1 MGRIISYQ
9 YDSDVKDADAWIGT
23 EASTTR
29 TKQYTAEAV
38 AKYLNINGKISIGA
52 QMVFQYVQQPLMKA
66 GSFSIT
72 SGGLNNVPFANITA
86 LTLSITDMSKQNTV
100 AFLEYLVGSDILI
113 SEQSEISTFG
123 QYDVISYS
131 MNPGLNPGDN
141 NYYDLVVS
149 YKGGNG
155 VLTIDK
161 YYDIMN
167 FVLAT
172 EAADKTFVF
181 SQAAPSL
188 QWAVQHN
195 LAKFPSVSVVN
206 NNNIVI
212 NGEVTYIDK
221 NNVQLDFSAGF
232 AGKAYL
238 N

>member
-1 MGRIISYQ
+1 MSRIVSYP
-9 YDSDVKDADAWIGT
+9 YDNDIKDADAWIGS

-52 QMVFQYVQQPLMKA
+52 QMVFKYVQQPLTGV

-72 SGGLNNVPFANITA
+72 SGGLNNVPFANITT
-86 LTLSITDMSKQNTV
+86 LTLSMTDRGNQNTV
-100 AFLEYLVGSDILI
+100 AFLDYLVGSDILI
-113 SEQSEISTFG
+113 GEQNEISTFG
-123 QYDVISYS
+123 QYDVISYTV
-131 MNPGLNPGDN
+131 NAGDA
-141 NYYDLVVS
+141 NYYDLVVN

-167 FVLAT
+167 FVLAADA
-172 EAADKTFVF
+172 EDKTFVF
-181 SQAAPSL
+181 TQGAPAV
-188 QWAVQHN
+188 QWTVQHN
-195 LAKFPSVSVVN
+195 LNKFPSVSVVN

-212 NGEVTYIDK
+212 NGEVTYIDA
-221 NNVQLDFSAGF
+221 NNVQLNFSAGF

>member
-1 MGRIISYQ
+1 MSRIVSYP
-9 YDSDVKDADAWIGT
+9 YDNDIKDADAWIGS

-38 AKYLNINGKISIGA
+38 ARYLNINGKISIGA
-52 QMVFQYVQQPLMKA
+52 QMVFKYVQQPLTGV

-72 SGGLNNVPFANITA
+72 SGGLNNVPFANITT
-86 LTLSITDMSKQNTV
+86 LTLSMTDRGNQNTV
-100 AFLEYLVGSDILI
+100 AFLDYLVGSDILI
-113 SEQSEISTFG
+113 GEQNEISTFG
-123 QYDVISYS
+123 QYDVVSYTV
-131 MNPGLNPGDN
+131 NAGDAT
-141 NYYDLVVS
+141 YYDLVVN

-167 FVLAT
+167 FVLAADA
-172 EAADKTFVF
+172 EDKTFVF
-181 SQAAPSL
+181 TQGVPAV
-188 QWAVQHN
+188 QWTVQHN
-195 LAKFPSVSVVN
+195 LNKFPSVSVVN

-212 NGEVTYIDK
+212 NGEVTYIDI

>member
-1 MGRIISYQ
+1 MSRIVSYP
-9 YDSDVKDADAWIGT
+9 YDNDIKDADAWIGS

-38 AKYLNINGKISIGA
+38 ARYLNINGKISIGA
-52 QMVFQYVQQPLMKA
+52 QMVFKYVQQPLTGV

-72 SGGLNNVPFANITA
+72 SGGLNNVPFANITT
-86 LTLSITDMSKQNTV
+86 LTLSVTDRGNQNTV
-100 AFLEYLVGSDILI
+100 AFLDYLVGSDILI
-113 SEQSEISTFG
+113 GEQNEISTFG
-123 QYDVISYS
+123 QYDVISYTV
-131 MNPGLNPGDN
+131 NAGDA
-141 NYYDLVVS
+141 NYYDLVVN

-167 FVLAT
+167 FVLAADA
-172 EAADKTFVF
+172 EDKTFVF
-181 SQAAPSL
+181 TQGAPSV
-188 QWAVQHN
+188 QWTVQHN
-195 LAKFPSVSVVN
+195 LNKFPSVSVVN

-212 NGEVTYIDK
+212 NGEVTYIDA
-221 NNVQLDFSAGF
+221 NNVQLNFSAGF

>member
-1 MGRIISYQ
+1 MSRIVSYP
-9 YDSDVKDADAWIGT
+9 YDNDIKDADAWIGS

-38 AKYLNINGKISIGA
+38 ARYLNINGKISIGA
-52 QMVFQYVQQPLMKA
+52 QMVFKYVQQPLTGV

-72 SGGLNNVPFANITA
+72 SGGLNNVPFANITT
-86 LTLSITDMSKQNTV
+86 LTLSVTDRGNQNTV
-100 AFLEYLVGSDILI
+100 AFLDYLVGSDILI
-113 SEQSEISTFG
+113 GEQNEISTFG
-123 QYDVISYS
+123 QYDVVSYTV
-131 MNPGLNPGDN
+131 NAGDAT
-141 NYYDLVVS
+141 YYDLVVN

-167 FVLAT
+167 FVLAADA
-172 EAADKTFVF
+172 EDKTFVF
-181 SQAAPSL
+181 TQGAPAV
-188 QWAVQHN
+188 QWTVQHN
-195 LAKFPSVSVVN
+195 LNKFPSVSVVN

-212 NGEVTYIDK
+212 NGEVTYIDA
-221 NNVQLDFSAGF
+221 NNVQLNFSAGF

>member
-1 MGRIISYQ
+1 MSRIVSYP
-9 YDSDVKDADAWIGT
+9 YDNDIKDADAWIGS

-38 AKYLNINGKISIGA
+38 ARYLNINGKISIGA
-52 QMVFQYVQQPLMKA
+52 QMVFKYVQQPLTGV

-72 SGGLNNVPFANITA
+72 SGGLNNVPFANITT
-86 LTLSITDMSKQNTV
+86 LTLSVTDRGNQNTV
-100 AFLEYLVGSDILI
+100 AFLDYLVGSDILI
-113 SEQSEISTFG
+113 GEQNEISTFG
-123 QYDVISYS
+123 QYDVISYTV
-131 MNPGLNPGDN
+131 NAGDA
-141 NYYDLVVS
+141 NYYDLVVN

-167 FVLAT
+167 FVLSADA
-172 EAADKTFVF
+172 EDKTFVF
-181 SQAAPSL
+181 SQGVPAV
-188 QWAVQHN
+188 QWTIQHN
-195 LAKFPSVSVVN
+195 LSKFPSVSIVN

-212 NGEVTYIDK
+212 NGEVTYIDT

>member
-1 MGRIISYQ
+1 MSRIVSYP
-9 YDSDVKDADAWIGT
+9 YDNDIKDADAWIGS

-38 AKYLNINGKISIGA
+38 ARYLNINGKISIGA
-52 QMVFQYVQQPLMKA
+52 QMVFKYVQQPLTGV

-72 SGGLNNVPFANITA
+72 SGGLNNVPFANITT
-86 LTLSITDMSKQNTV
+86 LTLSVTDRGNQNTV
-100 AFLEYLVGSDILI
+100 AFLDYLVGSDILI
-113 SEQSEISTFG
+113 GEQNEISTFG
-123 QYDVISYS
+123 QYDVISYTV
-131 MNPGLNPGDN
+131 NAGDA
-141 NYYDLVVS
+141 NYYDLVVN

-167 FVLAT
+167 FVLAADA
-172 EAADKTFVF
+172 EDKTFVF
-181 SQAAPSL
+181 TQGAPAV
-188 QWAVQHN
+188 QWTVQHN
-195 LAKFPSVSVVN
+195 LNKFPSVSVVN

-212 NGEVTYIDK
+212 NGEVTYIDI

>member
-1 MGRIISYQ
+1 MSRIVSYP
-9 YDSDVKDADAWIGT
+9 YDNDIKDADAWIGS

-38 AKYLNINGKISIGA
+38 ARYLNINGKISIGA
-52 QMVFQYVQQPLMKA
+52 QMVFKYVQQPLTGV

-72 SGGLNNVPFANITA
+72 SGGLNNVPFANITT
-86 LTLSITDMSKQNTV
+86 LTLSMTDRGNQNTV
-100 AFLEYLVGSDILI
+100 AFLDYLVGSDILI
-113 SEQSEISTFG
+113 GEQNEISTFG
-123 QYDVISYS
+123 QYDVVSYTV
-131 MNPGLNPGDN
+131 NAGDAT
-141 NYYDLVVS
+141 YYDLVVN

-167 FVLAT
+167 FVLSADA
-172 EAADKTFVF
+172 EDKTFVF
-181 SQAAPSL
+181 TQGVPAV
-188 QWAVQHN
+188 QWTVQHN
-195 LAKFPSVSVVN
+195 LNKFPSVSVVN

-212 NGEVTYIDK
+212 NGEVTYIDA
-221 NNVQLDFSAGF
+221 NNVQLNFSAAF

>member
-1 MGRIISYQ
+1 MSRIVSYP
-9 YDSDVKDADAWIGT
+9 YDNDIKDADAWIGS

-52 QMVFQYVQQPLMKA
+52 QMVFKYVQQPLTGV

-72 SGGLNNVPFANITA
+72 SGGLNNVPFANITT
-86 LTLSITDMSKQNTV
+86 LTLSMTDRGNQNTV
-100 AFLEYLVGSDILI
+100 AFLDYLVGSDILI
-113 SEQSEISTFG
+113 GEQNEISTFG
-123 QYDVISYS
+123 HYDVISYTV
-131 MNPGLNPGDN
+131 NANDPD
-141 NYYDLVVS
+141 YYDLVVS

-155 VLTIDK
+155 VLAIDK

-167 FVLAT
+167 FVLSADA
-172 EAADKTFVF
+172 EDKTFVF
-181 SQAAPSL
+181 SQGVPAV
-188 QWAVQHN
+188 QWTIQHN
-195 LAKFPSVSVVN
+195 LSKFPSVSIVN

-212 NGEVTYIDK
+212 NGEVTYIDT

>member
-1 MGRIISYQ
+1 MSRIVSYP
-9 YDSDVKDADAWIGT
+9 YDNDIKDADAWIGS

-52 QMVFQYVQQPLMKA
+52 QMVFKYVQQPLTGV

-72 SGGLNNVPFANITA
+72 SGGLNNVPFANITT
-86 LTLSITDMSKQNTV
+86 LTLSMTDRGNQNTV
-100 AFLEYLVGSDILI
+100 AFLDYLVGSDILI
-113 SEQSEISTFG
+113 GEQNEISTFG
-123 QYDVISYS
+123 QYDVISYTV
-131 MNPGLNPGDN
+131 NAGDAT
-141 NYYDLVVS
+141 YYDLVVN

-167 FVLAT
+167 FVLSADA
-172 EAADKTFVF
+172 EDKTFVF
-181 SQAAPSL
+181 TQGVPAV
-188 QWAVQHN
+188 QWTVQHN
-195 LAKFPSVSVVN
+195 LNKFPSVSVVN

-212 NGEVTYIDK
+212 NGEVTYIDT
-221 NNVQLDFSAGF
+221 NNVQLDFSAAF

>member
-1 MGRIISYQ
+1 MSRIVSYP
-9 YDSDVKDADAWIGT
+9 YDNDIKDADAWIGS

-38 AKYLNINGKISIGA
+38 ARYLNINGKISIGA
-52 QMVFQYVQQPLMKA
+52 QMVFKYVQQPLTGV

-72 SGGLNNVPFANITA
+72 SGGLNNVPFANITT
-86 LTLSITDMSKQNTV
+86 LTLSMTDRGNQNTV
-100 AFLEYLVGSDILI
+100 AFLDYLVGSDILI
-113 SEQSEISTFG
+113 GEQNEISTFG
-123 QYDVISYS
+123 QYDVVSYTV
-131 MNPGLNPGDN
+131 NAGDAT
-141 NYYDLVVS
+141 YYDLVVN

-167 FVLAT
+167 FVLSADA
-172 EAADKTFVF
+172 EDKTFVF
-181 SQAAPSL
+181 TQGVPAV
-188 QWAVQHN
+188 QWTVQHN
-195 LAKFPSVSVVN
+195 LNKFPSVSVVN

>member
-1 MGRIISYQ
+1 MSRIVSYP
-9 YDSDVKDADAWIGT
+9 YDNDIKDADAWIGS

-38 AKYLNINGKISIGA
+38 ARYLNINGKISIGA
-52 QMVFQYVQQPLMKA
+52 QMVFKYVQQPLTA
-66 GSFSIT
+66 VGSFSIT
-72 SGGLNNVPFANITA
+72 SGGLNNVPFANITT
-86 LTLSITDMSKQNTV
+86 LTLSVTDRGNQNTV
-100 AFLEYLVGSDILI
+100 AFLDYLVGSDILI
-113 SEQSEISTFG
+113 GEQNEISTFG
-123 QYDVISYS
+123 QYDVISYTV
-131 MNPGLNPGDN
+131 NAGDAT
-141 NYYDLVVS
+141 YYDLVVN

-167 FVLAT
+167 FVLSADA
-172 EAADKTFVF
+172 EDKTFVF
-181 SQAAPSL
+181 TQGAPAV
-188 QWAVQHN
+188 QWTVQHN
-195 LAKFPSVSVVN
+195 LNKFPSVSVVN

-212 NGEVTYIDK
+212 NGEVTYIDA

>member
-1 MGRIISYQ
+1 MSRIVSYP
-9 YDSDVKDADAWIGT
+9 YDNDIKDADAWIGS

-52 QMVFQYVQQPLMKA
+52 QMVFKYVQQPLTGV

-72 SGGLNNVPFANITA
+72 SGGLNNVPFANITT
-86 LTLSITDMSKQNTV
+86 LTLSMTDRGNQNTV
-100 AFLEYLVGSDILI
+100 AFLDYLVGSDILI
-113 SEQSEISTFG
+113 SEQNEISTFG
-123 QYDVISYS
+123 QYDVISYTV
-131 MNPGLNPGDN
+131 NAGDA
-141 NYYDLVVS
+141 NYYDLVVN

-167 FVLAT
+167 FVLSADA
-172 EAADKTFVF
+172 EDKTFVF
-181 SQAAPSL
+181 TQGVPAV
-188 QWAVQHN
+188 QWTVQHN
-195 LAKFPSVSVVN
+195 LNKFPSITVIDTADTVVT
-206 NNNIVI
+206 
-212 NGEVTYIDK
+212 GEYVYIDS
-221 NNVQLDFSAGF
+221 NNVTLNFSAGF

>member
-1 MGRIISYQ
+1 MSRIVSYP
-9 YDSDVKDADAWIGT
+9 YDNDIKDADAWIGS

-38 AKYLNINGKISIGA
+38 ARYLNINGKISIGA
-52 QMVFQYVQQPLMKA
+52 QMVFKYVQQPLTGV

-72 SGGLNNVPFANITA
+72 SGGLNNVPFANITT
-86 LTLSITDMSKQNTV
+86 LTLSMTDRGNQNTV
-100 AFLEYLVGSDILI
+100 AFLDYLVGSDILI
-113 SEQSEISTFG
+113 GEQNEISTFG
-123 QYDVISYS
+123 QYDVVSYTV
-131 MNPGLNPGDN
+131 NAGDAT
-141 NYYDLVVS
+141 YYDLVVN

-167 FVLAT
+167 FVLAADA
-172 EAADKTFVF
+172 EDKTFVF
-181 SQAAPSL
+181 TQGAPAV
-188 QWAVQHN
+188 QWTVQHN
-195 LAKFPSVSVVN
+195 LNKFPSVSVVN

-212 NGEVTYIDK
+212 NGEVTYIDA
-221 NNVQLDFSAGF
+221 NNVQLNFSAGF

>member
-1 MGRIISYQ
+1 MSRIVSYP
-9 YDSDVKDADAWIGT
+9 YDNDIKDADAWIGS

-38 AKYLNINGKISIGA
+38 ARYLNINGKISIGA
-52 QMVFQYVQQPLMKA
+52 QMVFKYVQQPLTEV

-72 SGGLNNVPFANITA
+72 SGGLNNVPFANITT
-86 LTLSITDMSKQNTV
+86 LTLSVTDRGNQNTV
-100 AFLEYLVGSDILI
+100 AFLDYLVGSDILI
-113 SEQSEISTFG
+113 GEQNEISTFG
-123 QYDVISYS
+123 QYDVISYTV
-131 MNPGLNPGDN
+131 NAGDA
-141 NYYDLVVS
+141 NYYDLVVN

-167 FVLAT
+167 FVLAADA
-172 EAADKTFVF
+172 EDKTFVF
-181 SQAAPSL
+181 TQGAPAV
-188 QWAVQHN
+188 QWTVQHN
-195 LAKFPSVSVVN
+195 LNKFPSVSVVN

-212 NGEVTYIDK
+212 NGEVTYIDA
-221 NNVQLDFSAGF
+221 NNVQLNFSAGF